1 MNPVG
6 DDSTENMGPPALL
19 VSVHD
24 VSPLTLEACRRA
36 VDLVVAAGLPLH
48 ALTLLVIPCHEDRAP
63 LDEHPDAC
71 TWLRD
76 LDARGAHLI
85 MHGYS
90 HRMGGR
96 CWSPRGLFWA
106 HGFARGQAEFFRLG
120 ATETKQRLEQGKA
133 ILVRAG
139 LPSAT
144 TSFVPP
150 AWLLSREA
158 REVVLGEKFDCHE
171 EIGGIVTSR
180 GLCAKRLVGWGSL
193 GPLEACATRWWAA
206 LQIRRAPADTR
217 LAIHPADMF
226 PPRTVAAIRTTLRT
240 LLARSSPKSYRAF
253 LRSISQKEPSRP
265 ITARE

>member
-1 MNPVG
+1 MA
-6 DDSTENMGPPALL
+6 STKDQAQPALL

-36 VDLVVAAGLPLH
+36 VDLVVAAGLPLQ
-48 ALTLLVIPCHEDRAP
+48 ALTLLVIPYHEDRAP
-63 LDEHPDAC
+63 LDEHPAAC

-76 LDARGAHLI
+76 LETQGAQLI

-106 HGFARGQAEFFRLG
+106 HGFARGQAEFFRSG
-120 ATETKQRLEQGKA
+120 AAETKHRLEEGRA
-133 ILVRAG
+133 ILARAG
-139 LPSAT
+139 LASAT

-158 REVVLGEKFDCHE
+158 RAVVLGEKFDCHE

-180 GLCAKRLVGWGSL
+180 GSHAKRLVGWGSL
-193 GPLEACATRWWAA
+193 NVLEAGATRWWAA

-226 PPRTVAAIRTTLRT
+226 RPRTVGAIRAALRT
-240 LLARSSPKSYRAF
+240 LLARSSPKNYRAF
-253 LRSISQKEPSRP
+253 LRSIS
-265 ITARE
+265 